1 MAITYGKLKIT
12 FMKMQTNR
20 MQKITVHIPQLL
32 LHAALEVTKKNIT
45 ETVKA
50 GLERMAREQAYEN
63 IRNMR
68 GKVKFSVDL
77 NKLRKEDR

>member
-1 MAITYGKLKIT
+1 
-12 FMKMQTNR
+12 MKMQTNR
-20 MQKITVHIPQLL
+20 IQKITVHIPQLL
-32 LHAALEVTKKNIT
+32 LQAALEVTKKNIT

-50 GLERMAREQAYEN
+50 GLERMAREQVYEN